1 MAHFPVTPRH
11 RTDLLAGVALVVMW
25 SSGFI
30 GAALGTSAAA
40 ADTLLAWRY
49 LAAATV
55 LGALMAARR
64 PRLPRGALTRQG
76 VIGLLVQV
84 GYLGGVVS
92 GVGFG
97 VPAGTAALVA
107 ALQPLVV
114 ATAAGPLLGERT
126 DRRQTLGLLA
136 GLAGVALVV
145 SGDLRLG
152 TAPAWSYLLPL
163 AGMAA
168 LSAGTL
174 VERRVAPRE
183 SLLDALTLQTF
194 AATAVFAA
202 ETVVT
207 GRFTP
212 PADATFWWAVVWT
225 VVLSTFGGY
234 GSYLLVLRRGGANR
248 VSTLLYLT
256 PPTTMLW
263 AFWMFEERPGA
274 PALVGVLVSAA
285 GVYAVLAPPRRP
297 RHRQRPPAAQ
307 APAVAAGKA
316 PAADEYGEITCK
328 A

>member
-1 MAHFPVTPRH
+1 MATLHTAPRH
-11 RTDLLAGVALVVMW
+11 RTDLLAATALVVMW

-55 LGALMAARR
+55 LGALMAVRR
-64 PRLPRGALTRQG
+64 PRLPRGALARQG
-76 VIGLLVQV
+76 GIGLLVQV

-92 GVGFG
+92 GVGLG

-114 ATAAGPLLGERT
+114 AAAAGPLLGERT
-126 DRRQTLGLLA
+126 DRRQTVGLLA

-145 SGDLRLG
+145 SGDLSLG
-152 TAPAWSYLLPL
+152 TAPWWAYLLPL

-168 LSAGTL
+168 LSGGTL
-174 VERRVAPRE
+174 LERRVAPRE
-183 SLLDALTLQTF
+183 SLLDSLTLQTL

-202 ETVVT
+202 ETVVA

-212 PADATFWWAVVWT
+212 PADPTFWWAVAWT

-263 AFWMFEERPGA
+263 AFWMFGERPGA
-274 PALVGVLVSAA
+274 LAFVGVAVCAA
-285 GVYAVLAPPRRP
+285 GVYAVLAPSRRP
-297 RHRQRPPAAQ
+297 KVPQVESVPVSGPGSTPAAR
-307 APAVAAGKA
+307 
-316 PAADEYGEITCK
+316 EYGEITCK

>member
-256 PPTTMLW
+256 PPTTTVW
-263 AFWMFEERPGA
+263 AFAMFGERPG
-274 PALVGVLVSAA
+274 PLALLGMAVCAG
-285 GVYAVLAPPRRP
+285 GVYVVLAPRRRRP
-297 RHRQRPPAAQ
+297 VPLVPPPRETAARPD
-307 APAVAAGKA
+307 
-316 PAADEYGEITCK
+316 DEHGEIPCR